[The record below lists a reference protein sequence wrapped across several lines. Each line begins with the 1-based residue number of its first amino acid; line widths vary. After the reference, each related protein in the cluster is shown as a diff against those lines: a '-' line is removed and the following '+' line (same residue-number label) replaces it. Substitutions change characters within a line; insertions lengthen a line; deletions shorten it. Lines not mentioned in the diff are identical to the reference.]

1 MNPRYRRQSSSA
13 ARWGLAAA
21 LVALLIVAGACTTL
35 TGALMAPA
43 AHGSSLI
50 TPDPNATATPTPFGP
65 QAPTPA
71 TGEPAPATPQ
81 APIQPGQPWGN
92 YLPPSEPSA
101 IEIRP
106 PMAPLQVSEGTVNII
121 IMGSDQRPDEY
132 GHRTDTL
139 ILLSLDPKAG
149 KVRMLSFPRDLY
161 VYIPGNRVNRINVAD
176 AYGGPE
182 MVANTIL
189 YNFGLE
195 VHHWVRVNFN
205 GFTHIVDS
213 LGGID
218 VEVGGYLQDECGRP
232 WSYSPGTY
240 HMDGFQALCYVRM
253 RKTTGDFDRLRRQ
266 QEVMLALFKRVVSLD
281 GLARAPELWQA
292 FSGAV
297 ETDMQLADA
306 LRMLP
311 LAGRVA
317 ADPSRIERYA
327 VTADMGLIWRVPT
340 SGASV
345 ILPDWERIE
354 AMLYEAF
361 EGQPAP

>member
-92 YLPPSEPSA
+92 FLPPSEPSA

-161 VYIPGNRVNRINVAD
+161 VYI
-176 AYGGPE
+176 
-182 MVANTIL
+182 
-189 YNFGLE
+189 
-195 VHHWVRVNFN
+195 
-205 GFTHIVDS
+205 
-213 LGGID
+213 
-218 VEVGGYLQDECGRP
+218 
-232 WSYSPGTY
+232 
-240 HMDGFQALCYVRM
+240 
-253 RKTTGDFDRLRRQ
+253 
-266 QEVMLALFKRVVSLD
+266 
-281 GLARAPELWQA
+281 
-292 FSGAV
+292 
-297 ETDMQLADA
+297 
-306 LRMLP
+306 
-311 LAGRVA
+311 
-317 ADPSRIERYA
+317 
-327 VTADMGLIWRVPT
+327 
-340 SGASV
+340 
-345 ILPDWERIE
+345 
-354 AMLYEAF
+354 
-361 EGQPAP
+361 